1 MMRRIAEVMG
11 ENQRLVGAMI
21 GIAILK
27 LYLETARAGLEAGL
41 WKEPQLAA
49 IQAQIR
55 PINLLAGFGGS
66 LRRERAASLW
76 LLERPRAELE
86 KVFNLPPPA
95 RGLDWGAALIRLGLK
110 LCPRG
115 WICQNQASLARSEQ
129 VMLDSFDP
137 ASRRIHAMQWTA
149 GGTASEARDDGF
161 TPYGFLA
168 RMAMPNFIRSLQAL
182 ARVQTQLDQLDVAC
196 ALERH
201 RVAQGSYPGELG
213 LLAPVYLG
221 RIPGDIFADR
231 PLQYRRDDQDGYL
244 LWSVGWNEK
253 SDGGEASLG
262 SDGRPAY
269 GETSGDWVWLL
280 KHPWPPA
287 VERRSRP

>member
-1 MMRRIAEVMG
+1 MRRIAEVMG

-149 GGTASEARDDGF
+149 GGTAAG
-161 TPYGFLA
+161 
-168 RMAMPNFIRSLQAL
+168 
-182 ARVQTQLDQLDVAC
+182 
-196 ALERH
+196 
-201 RVAQGSYPGELG
+201 
-213 LLAPVYLG
+213 
-221 RIPGDIFADR
+221 
-231 PLQYRRDDQDGYL
+231 
-244 LWSVGWNEK
+244 
-253 SDGGEASLG
+253 
-262 SDGRPAY
+262 
-269 GETSGDWVWLL
+269 
-280 KHPWPPA
+280 
-287 VERRSRP
+287 SRPDPTRSTGRGLCARASSCRARKLPRRIRTVGTCVSRSHPRRYICR